1 MTHPLKQ
8 WPIMPTD
15 TLNVALKPPSRVLD
29 PHRRTLF
36 TQRLA
41 VLIQRLRVVG
51 ASPKMEQVAD
61 EDEHPESLQDHRH
74 SPRQTSLCVCPAI
87 LA

>member
-1 MTHPLKQ
+1 MIHPLNQ

-15 TLNVALKPPSRVLD
+15 TLNVARKPLSRVLD

-41 VLIQRLRVVG
+41 ILIQRLRAGG
-51 ASPKMEQVAD
+51 ARPVREEVAD
-61 EDEHPESLQDHRH
+61 AD
-74 SPRQTSLCVCPAI
+74 
-87 LA
+87 